1 MKFMN
6 VARKYAVVPMSVGTS
21 CLMAAPAF
29 AEEAN
34 PGATATLTDTL
45 TTFSSVFAW
54 FLERGG
60 ELLSWMLNKPIIL
73 LALSIFF
80 VGAVVGMLSRI
91 YNAF

>member
-29 AEEAN
+29 AEEVD
-34 PGATATLTDTL
+34 PGAATLTDTL

-60 ELLSWMLNKPIIL
+60 DLLSWMLDKPIIL

>member
-6 VARKYAVVPMSVGTS
+6 AAKKYALVPSTVGAS
-21 CLMAAPAF
+21 CMLAFPAF
-29 AEEAN
+29 ATETE
-34 PGATATLTDTL
+34 PTTASLSDTL

-54 FLERGG
+54 FLDRGG
-60 ELLSWMLNKPIIL
+60 ELLTWMLNKPIIL